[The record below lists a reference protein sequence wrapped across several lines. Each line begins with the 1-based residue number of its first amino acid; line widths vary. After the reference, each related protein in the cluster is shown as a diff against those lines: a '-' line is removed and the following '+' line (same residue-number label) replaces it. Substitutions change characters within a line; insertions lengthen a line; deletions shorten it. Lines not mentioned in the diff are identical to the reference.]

1 MTYLDTPIEATV
13 SEYSPTATSDQVKQ
27 MTYDLSRLE
36 QHLEHKDSII
46 NSFTKQLREHESKL
60 NAVKAYV
67 KEMIDSEEEISKDI
81 LRIVKILDITLTKT
95 YDMHISVIYRGTV
108 EIPLDEDINKFSD
121 HVEFEFSDK
130 GEDDWDVD
138 IFQYDVDVNWDEV

>member
-27 MTYDLSRLE
+27 MTYDLDRLK
-36 QHLEHKDSII
+36 QHLEYKDSII
-46 NSFTKQLREHESKL
+46 NSFTKQLREHEARISG
-60 NAVKAYV
+60 A
-67 KEMIDSEEEISKDI
+67 KEIIIEAIAIDCIGKNVLMNVAEA
-81 LRIVKILDITLTKT
+81 LDITLTKT

-108 EIPLDEDINKFSD
+108 EIPLDEDISNFSD

-138 IFQYDVDVNWDEV
+138 IFQYDVDVNWDEA

>member
-1 MTYLDTPIEATV
+1 
-13 SEYSPTATSDQVKQ
+13 
-27 MTYDLSRLE
+27 
-36 QHLEHKDSII
+36 
-46 NSFTKQLREHESKL
+46 
-60 NAVKAYV
+60 
-67 KEMIDSEEEISKDI
+67 MIDSEEDISEDI

-108 EIPLDEDINKFSD
+108 EIPLDEDISKFSD

-130 GEDDWDVD
+130 GEDNWDVD